1 MSFLVNFL
9 VFSNFKIVYTIRI
22 STFFYNFLIEA
33 SLYQFYIFFHFGG
46 SIYYNFLFE
55 NSLYLFLPMSS
66 YYTIP
71 AHCVWEVV
79 YGRRLLSLKLCV
91 SSKMN
96 YAHILPPGPA
106 TSMDLSHPPRLQAEG
121 AQVEGSSRLLQES
134 LISFYSLET
143 DHWRGPQRGQEIL
156 LLSHPHSPMHHN
168 PVSDAI
174 KCVTALH
181 GFFLWRPSQ

>member
-46 SIYYNFLFE
+46 SIYYNFLFD

-96 YAHILPPGPA
+96 YAKHFASWTCHINGFESSTA
-106 TSMDLSHPPRLQAEG
+106 TTGR
-121 AQVEGSSRLLQES
+121 GSAGRRIKQT
-134 LISFYSLET
+134 IAGVF
-143 DHWRGPQRGQEIL
+143 DIL
-156 LLSHPHSPMHHN
+156 LLPGDRSL
-168 PVSDAI
+168 AWTT
-174 KCVTALH
+174 K
-181 GFFLWRPSQ
+181 RPGDSATLPSSFSYAPQACI